1 MEYSTLSILCV
12 NGVDYS
18 EALIILLWCSC
29 RNMIDSAEKL
39 DRLSS
44 VLKGKVVSDSDVLQA
59 FSKDMSPVRGDALAV
74 VRPSG
79 PEDVLTTVQ
88 WAVEN
93 LVPLVGR
100 GGGSSLEGESVPVE
114 GAVVIDF
121 SGMNRILEVDEENLS
136 AMVEPGVVNRVLNR
150 FLYDRGL
157 FFPPNPGSWEMSTI
171 GGNAAT
177 NAAGPRSYKYG
188 SVRNWVNGI
197 EVVLGTAEKTW
208 FGTRSRKSSSGLDM
222 VRLLVGSEGTL
233 GLFTKLLV
241 RLAPVPAKRVGIIV
255 PLDDVDTAT
264 KAVVRLA
271 HTPSLNISALEFV
284 DNECL
289 EALNRV
295 QGSSLPESA
304 AALMVEVE
312 TEPEEAD
319 RRLYSF
325 LSALS
330 DFKLAGEPLYEDN
343 VDAMWDLRG
352 RITLSLE
359 KLYGQRYREDVAVP
373 ITAFP
378 DLVRGV
384 KRIFASKGVDVVVFG
399 HAGDGNLHLEFSYDR
414 LEKEKLDKILTELFA
429 LAVRLNG
436 TISGEHGIGS
446 LKLPYLSLEH
456 SEVSIQAMRRIK
468 KALDPCNIL
477 NPGKA
482 Y

>member
-1 MEYSTLSILCV
+1 VDNNVLFEF
-12 NGVDYS
+12 GVSDS
-18 EALIILLWCSC
+18 KPLLFSFGVLFNC
-29 RNMIDSAEKL
+29 MLDSAEKL
-39 DRLSS
+39 ERLSS
-44 VLKGKVVSDSDVLQA
+44 TLKGKVVTDADILRT
-59 FSKDMSPVRGDALAV
+59 FSKDMSPVKGDALAV
-74 VRPSG
+74 VRPSSA
-79 PEDVLTTVQ
+79 EDVLATVQ
-88 WAVEN
+88 WAVEH

-100 GGGSSLEGESVPVE
+100 GGGSSLEGESVPMN

-121 SGMNRILEVDEENLS
+121 SSMDRILELDEENLS
-136 AMVEPGVVNRVLNR
+136 VMVEPGVVNRALNR
-150 FLYDRGL
+150 FLFDKGL

-177 NAAGPRSYKYG
+177 NAAGPRSFKYG
-188 SVRNWVNGI
+188 SMRNWVNGV

-208 FGTRSRKSSSGLDM
+208 FGTRTRKSSSGLDM

-241 RLAPVPAKRVGIIV
+241 RLAPIPAKRVGVIV
-255 PLDDVDTAT
+255 PLEDVDTAT
-264 KAVVRLA
+264 KAVVKLT

-284 DNECL
+284 DKECL
-289 EALNRV
+289 DALNKV
-295 QGSSLPESA
+295 QSASLPESG

-319 RRLYSF
+319 QKLSSF
-325 LSALS
+325 LSVLS

-378 DLVRGV
+378 ELVRGV
-384 KRIFASKGVDVVVFG
+384 KQIFMDKQVNVVVFG
-399 HAGDGNLHLEFSYDR
+399 HAGDGNLHLEFSYDQ
-414 LEKEKLDKILTELFA
+414 LEKDKLNSLLAELFA
-429 LAVRLNG
+429 LTVGLNG
-436 TISGEHGIGS
+436 TITGEHGIGL
-446 LKLPYLSLEH
+446 LKLPYLGLEH
-456 SEVSIQAMRRIK
+456 SGASLGAMRRIK
-468 KALDPCNIL
+468 KALDPYNIL